1 MGYLELEYGGD
12 MLTMVKNSGS
22 LSSDDELDIAV
33 EVDDG
38 DDLLKLCAGGCG
50 QKILVFSLESENW
63 GEHIDG
69 ALCLECKT
77 KQITYDDVRA

>member
-1 MGYLELEYGGD
+1 MGYLELECGGD

-22 LSSDDELDIAV
+22 LSPDDELDIGV
-33 EVDDG
+33 EIDNG

-50 QKILVFSLESENW
+50 QKILAFAVSSDDW

-77 KQITYDDVRA
+77 KQITYEDVRS